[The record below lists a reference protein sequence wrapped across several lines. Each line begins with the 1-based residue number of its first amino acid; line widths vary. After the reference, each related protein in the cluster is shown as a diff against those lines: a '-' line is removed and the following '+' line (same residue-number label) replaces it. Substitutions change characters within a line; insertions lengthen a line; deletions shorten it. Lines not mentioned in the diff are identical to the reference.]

1 VVGNVT
7 EMARLDPTTPRSQSE
22 RTPGERWR
30 AALEQWRIPPEIL
43 AGAATSPWTLPVK
56 MFAGR
61 ARRQLEAPSGLSYE
75 MALEALPPGGSVLDV
90 GAGAGAASLALRS
103 VAGAITAVDESE
115 AMLATFSDLASTA
128 SVPAHTMLANTV
140 LGTWPAVA
148 ANVADADVVLCHH
161 VVYNVADL
169 VPFVTALTEHARYR
183 VVVELTARHPAAL
196 LNPLWSALH
205 GIDRPTGP
213 RAADAIDVIA
223 STGVDPRWQVWR
235 RPITQDGTDYG
246 ELVAS
251 ACRRLCL
258 GPERMS
264 DVEAALRDQG
274 VRPDRPYLGDAMR
287 ELVTIWWEPSSPGT
301 TDAQR

>member
-1 VVGNVT
+1 MTGI
-7 EMARLDPTTPRSQSE
+7 EAE
-22 RTPGERWR
+22 CAPGERWR
-30 AALEQWRIPPEIL
+30 AALGEWRIPPEIL
-43 AGAATSPWTLPVK
+43 AGAAAAPWTLPVK
-56 MFAGR
+56 IFAGR
-61 ARRQLEAPSGLSYE
+61 ARRQLETPSGLSYE

-90 GAGAGAASLALRS
+90 GAGAGAASLALRG

-115 AMLATFSDLASTA
+115 AMLATFAELASAA
-128 SVPAHTMLANTV
+128 SVPADTV
-140 LGTWPAVA
+140 LGTWPVMAPAVEP
-148 ANVADADVVLCHH
+148 ADVVLCHH

-169 VPFVTALTEHARYR
+169 VPFIDALTEHARCR

-196 LNPLWSALH
+196 LNPLWSGLH

-223 STGVDPRWQVWR
+223 STGVDPRWQVWQ
-235 RPITQDGTDYG
+235 RPITQDGTDYA

-251 ACRRLCL
+251 TCRRLCL

-274 VRPDRPYLGDAMR
+274 VRPDRPYLGDATR
-287 ELVTIWWEPSSPGT
+287 ELVTIWWDPIAPQDSSSNGT